1 MNALIWLSVAL
12 MLAAMLVLCYA
23 LLVVASDADNQMET
37 VMQERSSK
45 AVKEL
50 VVRYPVPL
58 DDALQQYVLD
68 QASDKGIS
76 AAVVFAVIARESN
89 FDADLI
95 GDDGKSY
102 GLMQIYASQHT
113 ERCIRLNAYNLLNP
127 YQNVSV
133 GIDYLAELL
142 DTNKGLEWALM
153 AYNGGPDYADRMTE
167 AGKVSDYAVD
177 VARMAECF
185 FEGLQVVER

>member
-1 MNALIWLSVAL
+1 MTALLWCAGAL
-12 MLAAMLVLCYA
+12 MLSAVLVICYA
-23 LLVVASDADNQMET
+23 CIIVGTDDDDELQLEDVPIV
-37 VMQERSSK
+37 K
-45 AVKEL
+45 AKEL

-76 AAVVFAVIARESN
+76 AAVVFAVIAKESDFN
-89 FDADLI
+89 ADLV
-95 GDDGKSY
+95 GDDGKSF

-142 DTNKGLEWALM
+142 DANKGLEWALM

-167 AGKVSDYAVD
+167 AGKVSDYAVE
-177 VARMAECF
+177 VSRMAECF

>member
-1 MNALIWLSVAL
+1 MTALFWFAGAL
-12 MLAAMLVLCYA
+12 MLSAVLVICYA
-23 LLVVASDADNQMET
+23 VIAVGTDDDDELQLEDVPVVQ
-37 VMQERSSK
+37 
-45 AVKEL
+45 VKEY

-68 QASDKGIS
+68 QASSKGIS
-76 AAVVFAVIARESN
+76 AAVVFAVIAKESDFN
-89 FDADLI
+89 PDLV
-95 GDDGKSY
+95 GDDGKSF

-153 AYNGGPDYADRMTE
+153 AYNGGPGYADRMTE
-167 AGKVSDYAVD
+167 AGKVSDYAVE
-177 VARMAECF
+177 VARMAECL
-185 FEGLQVVER
+185 FEGLQVVEK